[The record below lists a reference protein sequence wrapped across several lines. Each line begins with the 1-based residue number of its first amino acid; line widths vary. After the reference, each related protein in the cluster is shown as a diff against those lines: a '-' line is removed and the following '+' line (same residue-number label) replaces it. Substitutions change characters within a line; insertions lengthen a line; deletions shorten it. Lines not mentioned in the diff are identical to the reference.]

1 MTKDKSNLSTAEVS
15 GLLLPSKEHPA
26 YIFHHFMKCGGTSV
40 TRILH
45 SWFNIVDDHFV
56 SIDELEEYKKNR
68 VDISR
73 IRANDC
79 IIGHYAYEGT
89 YLHQRY
95 PEIITQRDKLRAF
108 TFLRDPLEFFV
119 SFYYYSREHG
129 RMGKSLEE
137 FIASNRNLYA
147 YYFPCEESD
156 YKEVLDRY
164 FFIGILERLQE
175 SMDKLAILFQKPRI
189 EINALNRTQRD
200 NQVSILTPE
209 YVSKFKKDNELDYAI
224 YENVISRFDAI

>member
-1 MTKDKSNLSTAEVS
+1 MTENKSNHSSSETVEV
-15 GLLLPSKEHPA
+15 LLPSKEHPA
-26 YIFHHFMKCGGTSV
+26 YIFHHFIKCGGTSV

-45 SWFNIVDDHFV
+45 TWFNVVNDHFV
-56 SIDELEEYKKNR
+56 SFDQLEDYKKNR
-68 VDISR
+68 IDVSR

-79 IIGHYAYEGT
+79 IAGHYAYDGT

-95 PEIITQRDKLRAF
+95 PEIITQRDRLKAF

-129 RMGKSLEE
+129 RMYKSLEE
-137 FIASNRNLYA
+137 FIDENKNLYA

-164 FFIGILERLQE
+164 FFIGILEKLQE
-175 SMDKLAILFQKPRI
+175 SMDKLAIILKKPRI
-189 EINALNRTQRD
+189 DIKLLNKTQRD
-200 NQVSILTPE
+200 DQVSILTPE
-209 YVSKFKKDNELDYAI
+209 FVSKFKKDNELDYAI
-224 YENVISRFDAI
+224 YNYALSSFNAI